1 MMTDPISDMLTRI
14 RNSLAVKQAQVLIP
28 FSKLKFR
35 IAGILKKEK
44 YVESIKELEAAGKK
58 NIEIKLK
65 YNQDGSAA
73 IKTIKRIS
81 KPGLRVYSKSDEL
94 SSVLQGYG
102 ISIIS
107 TPQGLLTNKEAKAK
121 GVGGEIICEIS

>member
-1 MMTDPISDMLTRI
+1 MTDPISDMLTRI
-14 RNSLAVKQAQVLIP
+14 RNSTAVKQAKVLIP

-35 IAGILKKEK
+35 IANILEKEK
-44 YVESIKELEAAGKK
+44 YVESIKELETAGRK

-65 YNQDGSAA
+65 YNQDGSSV

-81 KPGLRVYSKSDEL
+81 KPGLRIYLKSNEIP
-94 SSVLQGYG
+94 SVLQGYG

-107 TPQGLLTNKEAKAK
+107 TPKGLLTNKEAKAK
-121 GVGGEIICEIS
+121 KVGGEIICEIS